1 MKRGFNINWYLDFN
15 SYNMFYKSKIEL
27 YKMSLKLE
35 ISSSFYLSGY
45 ISAFISLENI
55 TENFQQKEM
64 MLATKESIVIIKVQL
79 FVVYEAGEGV
89 IYIY

>member
-35 ISSSFYLSGY
+35 ISSSFYLSAY

-55 TENFQQKEM
+55 TKNFQQKEM
-64 MLATKESIVIIKVQL
+64 MLATKESKVIIKVQL